1 MYNIVSLILF
11 FQSRVI
17 RVLNLWQKNEVFT
30 ADIIQPLF
38 DLANSGSELHRQVEE
53 QVKRGGDKA
62 GGIVAPK
69 AGSIQVVNQNS
80 GNSGGNQMN
89 SSSGVSDMVDDECS
103 QVMSTIQAFL
113 ANQMPKGNN
122 SEVKFNKKLL
132 DFDYSDDEDAGDYS
146 EPTPQMVDA
155 LSNILNNERIL
166 TKLKVR
172 TLTYISFLY
181 DAEIFFYEKYISF

>member
-1 MYNIVSLILF
+1 M
-11 FQSRVI
+11 
-17 RVLNLWQKNEVFT
+17 NLWQKNEVFT

-53 QVKRGGDKA
+53 QVKRGGEKA

-80 GNSGGNQMN
+80 GNQMN
-89 SSSGVSDMVDDECS
+89 LSASDSVDDECT
-103 QVMSTIQAFL
+103 QVMTTIQAFL
-113 ANQMPKGNN
+113 QNQMPKGNS

-132 DFDYSDDEDAGDYS
+132 DFDYSDDEDGGGFDVS

-166 TKLKVR
+166 TKLKVHIFPF
-172 TLTYISFLY
+172 LTASL
-181 DAEIFFYEKYISF
+181 